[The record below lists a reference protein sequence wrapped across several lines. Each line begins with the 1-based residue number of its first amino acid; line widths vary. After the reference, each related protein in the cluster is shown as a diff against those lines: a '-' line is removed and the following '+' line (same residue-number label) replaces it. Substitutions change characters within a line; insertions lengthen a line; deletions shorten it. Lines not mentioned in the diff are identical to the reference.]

1 METSNKK
8 ILLIAMYSVPLFLTI
23 MCSIKRNKKL
33 KQNMI
38 TENEVSDIL
47 GEELPDINNELE
59 KLSNSGNMYKAMQCF
74 ADFTKQLIR
83 KGNLAEVKHC
93 FNIAEK
99 LLNDGNN
106 QVKNAV
112 ENVYVYAMGTVIEF
126 SATTTNRLQ
135 EIFNG
140 SLKKEYIRQV
150 LAKGI

>member
-1 METSNKK
+1 
-8 ILLIAMYSVPLFLTI
+8 
-23 MCSIKRNKKL
+23 
-33 KQNMI
+33 MI

-74 ADFTKQLIR
+74 ADFTIQLIR

-93 FNIAEK
+93 FNIAER
-99 LLNDGNN
+99 LLNEGNN
-106 QVKNAV
+106 HVKNAV

-135 EIFNG
+135 VIFNG

-150 LAKGI
+150 LARGI